1 MVDHYRIVGGLGS
14 PYSMKMRAV
23 FRYRRLQHVFEMR
36 NGKVSEEVAHVR
48 PSIVPMVRGADDRDW
63 MVDSTPII
71 YELESRHSSDR
82 SILPDSAGDRFLA
95 GPEPGLSR
103 IGSAARLCFSP
114 LTGAES

>member
-82 SILPDSAGDRFLA
+82 SILPERAGDR
-95 GPEPGLSR
+95 GRRTRGREPSR
-103 IGSAARLCFSP
+103 RHRRTAPSRN
-114 LTGAES
+114 T